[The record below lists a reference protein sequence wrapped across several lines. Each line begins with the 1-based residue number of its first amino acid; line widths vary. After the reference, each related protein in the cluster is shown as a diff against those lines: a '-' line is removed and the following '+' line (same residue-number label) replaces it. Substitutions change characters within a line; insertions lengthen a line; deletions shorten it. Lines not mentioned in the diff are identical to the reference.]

1 MDSFLRALTLV
12 SDPVVLLTILGSS
25 IFGMMVGCIPGLT
38 ATMATVLLVPFAMY
52 LDPVSAIASIVSA
65 TAMAIFAGDIPGTLL
80 RLPGT
85 PASAAYVDES
95 YRLAKAG
102 RAGEVLGLNLVFSAA
117 GGLFGTVVLVAAAPM
132 LADYALSLTSFEF
145 FWLSVLGLSCAV
157 FTVGDNIAKGCA
169 SLLFGLLLATVGRD
183 YTSGWPRFTFDQPDL
198 LDGLPF
204 VPVLI
209 GLFAL
214 PEILRTVRSLPQG
227 NAVRMQQGTRIFAGM
242 GVAMVKWF
250 PNFVRSSAIGTF
262 VGALPGGGAD
272 TAAWTAYAV
281 SRRVTKDPESWGK
294 GESLEGIID
303 ATSANNASLAGAWI
317 PALVFAIPGDTITA
331 IAIGVLYMKNVNPG
345 PSIFLENAHILY
357 AVFITFF
364 IANLLMIPLGWM
376 AIRAAVPIL
385 RIPRRLLMA
394 PLLMFA
400 CLGSYAVENSLFG
413 IGVML
418 ACGLVGY
425 WMEDNAFPVGPCVLG
440 IVMGRLVEENLMT
453 SLIKVQGDI
462 TRFFERPVAT
472 GLALVTLIIWLWP
485 FIKRLWRP
493 KIGVT

>member
-1 MDSFLRALTLV
+1 MDAFLRALTLV
-12 SDPVVLLTILGSS
+12 SDPTVLLTVLGASV
-25 IFGMMVGCIPGLT
+25 FGMMVGCIPGLT
-38 ATMATVLLVPFAMY
+38 ATMATALLVPFAMF

-117 GGLFGTVVLVAAAPM
+117 GGILGTIVLVAAAPV

-145 FWLSVLGLSCAV
+145 FCLSVLGLSCAV
-157 FTVGDNIAKGCA
+157 FTVGDNIAKGAA
-169 SLLFGLLLATVGRD
+169 SLLLGLLLATVGRD
-183 YTSGWPRFTFDQPDL
+183 YTTGWPRFTFGDPEL

-204 VPVLI
+204 GPALI

-214 PEILRTVRSLPQG
+214 PEILRTVKAAPQG
-227 NAVRMQQGTRIFAGM
+227 SAVRLEQGTRILKGM
-242 GVAMVKWF
+242 GRAMIRWW
-250 PNFVRSSAIGTF
+250 PNFLRSGAIGTF

-294 GESLEGIID
+294 GESLEGIVD

-331 IAIGVLYMKNVNPG
+331 IAIGVLYLKNVTPG

-364 IANLLMIPLGWM
+364 LANLLMIPLGWL

-400 CLGSYAVENSLFG
+400 CLGAFAVENSLFG

-425 WMEDNAFPVGPCVLG
+425 WMEKNGFPVGPCVLG
-440 IVMGRLVEENLMT
+440 MVMGRLVEENLMT
-453 SLIKVQGDI
+453 SLIRVQGDV

-472 GLALVTLIIWLWP
+472 ALAITTLIVWLWP
-485 FIKRLWRP
+485 LLQMGWRRMRAA
-493 KIGVT
+493 

>member
-1 MDSFLRALTLV
+1 
-12 SDPVVLLTILGSS
+12 
-25 IFGMMVGCIPGLT
+25 
-38 ATMATVLLVPFAMY
+38 
-52 LDPVSAIASIVSA
+52 
-65 TAMAIFAGDIPGTLL
+65 
-80 RLPGT
+80 
-85 PASAAYVDES
+85 
-95 YRLAKAG
+95 
-102 RAGEVLGLNLVFSAA
+102 
-117 GGLFGTVVLVAAAPM
+117 
-132 LADYALSLTSFEF
+132 
-145 FWLSVLGLSCAV
+145 
-157 FTVGDNIAKGCA
+157 
-169 SLLFGLLLATVGRD
+169 
-183 YTSGWPRFTFDQPDL
+183 
-198 LDGLPF
+198 
-204 VPVLI
+204 
-209 GLFAL
+209 
-214 PEILRTVRSLPQG
+214 LPQG

-472 GLALVTLIIWLWP
+472 GLALVTVIIWLWP
-485 FIKRLWRP
+485 LFKRQWRP